1 MKKLLTNLLVLGA
14 LIFLIGRLWDDLSE
28 HNPPAPASRGTL
40 TIGAEPYYPYQYE
53 QSQSDGKLTGLSIE
67 LVREACTRA
76 GYRPNFVQ
84 KDWNQLLEMM
94 RSGELDA
101 LSLCYRSPDRE
112 AFGHFSVPYLSLH
125 YAVFYSTDS
134 YRRLPGEP
142 QELLQLA
149 RQDQCR
155 IGYCLGHAYPEEV
168 AGFLNDPELRPL
180 AVASKQE
187 ADNMPRLVNGQVDI
201 VFSDELSGLSTVMRN
216 RWLSEI
222 GSRRMEIPQRETH
235 LMFSKQRVA
244 VEVRRHIDD
253 AFLDMEADG
262 TSAQIVRAYH
272 YPVLLSLLERNYLF
286 DPIGLLAVA
295 AAAASGIFLAR
306 KEGYNLLGAFLMAA
320 APAVG
325 GGLLRDLI
333 AGRRPVAFVA
343 DPTIMTTVLI
353 MVLAG
358 FLLFRVVAQFWPER
372 SQRLLELDV
381 DNIPVLI
388 LCDALGLACFT
399 VIGVVVAMQWHCE
412 PLWLW
417 GPLLAATTNG
427 GGALLR
433 DVLRHQPSKSLRT
446 ATLYVEISMFWGLA
460 LSVFLIYYSG
470 HPPHQVV
477 HLQAAMLLTM
487 IGVGLTRFLS
497 IRNKVHGPSF

>member
-1 MKKLLTNLLVLGA
+1 MSPINHCCDAIALVSITENRGTVCPVLKKLLTNLLVLGA

-180 AVASKQE
+180 ALEHAARCHFAETIDASAWVPTGAVALPPAPAPATVETLLTVAELRAYYPQPNPPV
-187 ADNMPRLVNGQVDI
+187 AAQLGVAPRQ
-201 VFSDELSGLSTVMRN
+201 F
-216 RWLSEI
+216 
-222 GSRRMEIPQRETH
+222 
-235 LMFSKQRVA
+235 
-244 VEVRRHIDD
+244 
-253 AFLDMEADG
+253 
-262 TSAQIVRAYH
+262 VRA
-272 YPVLLSLLERNYLF
+272 VDGVSFALARGATLGLVGESGSGKSTLVKAL
-286 DPIGLLAVA
+286 IGLEPITGGRA
-295 AAAASGIFLAR
+295 
-306 KEGYNLLGAFLMAA
+306 ELLGRALR
-320 APAVG
+320 VG
-325 GGLLRDLI
+325 
-333 AGRRPVAFVA
+333 AGV
-343 DPTIMTTVLI
+343 
-353 MVLAG
+353 
-358 FLLFRVVAQFWPER
+358 
-372 SQRLLELDV
+372 
-381 DNIPVLI
+381 
-388 LCDALGLACFT
+388 
-399 VIGVVVAMQWHCE
+399 
-412 PLWLW
+412 
-417 GPLLAATTNG
+417 
-427 GGALLR
+427 
-433 DVLRHQPSKSLRT
+433 
-446 ATLYVEISMFWGLA
+446 
-460 LSVFLIYYSG
+460 
-470 HPPHQVV
+470 
-477 HLQAAMLLTM
+477 
-487 IGVGLTRFLS
+487 
-497 IRNKVHGPSF
+497 